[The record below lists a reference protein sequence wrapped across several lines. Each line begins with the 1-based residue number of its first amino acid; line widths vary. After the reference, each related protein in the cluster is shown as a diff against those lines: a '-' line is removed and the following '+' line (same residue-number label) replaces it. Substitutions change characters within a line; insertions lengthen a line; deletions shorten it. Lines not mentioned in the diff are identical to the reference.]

1 MATLNLQNLNL
12 PINLKG
18 KSSKSI
24 EAFLKEYTNLD
35 TRQIEELTSLKRGD
49 DSLLNV
55 SSSNGQG
62 FLYETIYLLN
72 SKGYEYTLEQ
82 LTNIANDYKTRMDA
96 NFILE
101 TTLFEKEQ
109 IDYQKEISRLR
120 DKIEN
125 NDIESIVQCGKCK
138 SYNVS
143 YIRAERQRGGDEAEI
158 TKYTCNN
165 IGCGH
170 TWKN

>member
-12 PINLKG
+12 PINLRG

-35 TRQIEELTSLKRGD
+35 TKQIEELTFLKRGD
-49 DSLLNV
+49 DPLLNV

-72 SKGYEYTLEQ
+72 IKGYEYTLEK
-82 LTNIANDYKTRMDA
+82 LTNIANDYKARLDS

-101 TTLFEKEQ
+101 NSIPDEPESSSSSSSEEKIIEKTV
-109 IDYQKEISRLR
+109 IKETVV
-120 DKIEN
+120 E
-125 NDIESIVQCGKCK
+125 ET
-138 SYNVS
+138 
-143 YIRAERQRGGDEAEI
+143 I
-158 TKYTCNN
+158 TKEVPVSQENKPVEQVSETVQPS
-165 IGCGH
+165 
-170 TWKN
+170 

>member
-1 MATLNLQNLNL
+1 MATLNLQNLSL
-12 PINLKG
+12 PISLKG
-18 KSSKSI
+18 KSFKSV
-24 EAFLKEYTNLD
+24 EAFLTEYTNLNP
-35 TRQIEELTSLKRGD
+35 TQIEELTSLKRGD

-55 SSSNGQG
+55 NSSDSQG

-82 LTNIANDYKTRMDA
+82 LTNIANDYDTKINA

-101 TTLFEKEQ
+101 TSLFEKEQ
-109 IDYQKEISRLR
+109 VDYWKEISRLR

-125 NDIESIVQCGKCK
+125 SDVESIVACPKCK

-170 TWKN
+170 AWKN